1 VVWCYK
7 KINKIKFQL
16 LIIMKQHLLEYWKK
30 TKLITDKRV
39 LAAFERIDREDFVLD
54 EYKKQAYED
63 VPLPIKADQTISQPT
78 TIMIMTQALELKK
91 GDKVLEIGAGSG
103 YQAAL
108 IAEIVKPAK
117 VYTIEYLS
125 ELALFARQNL
135 ENVGIKN
142 VKVICTDGSKGYD
155 KESPYDKIIV
165 TAACPKVP
173 KPLLEQLKKGG
184 ILVAPVGSLYGQK
197 MLKLKKNDE
206 IKVEDLGDFIF
217 VKLKGEYGWK

>member
-1 VVWCYK
+1 MVWCYK

>member
-1 VVWCYK
+1 MK
-7 KINKIKFQL
+7 ENLIN
-16 LIIMKQHLLEYWKK
+16 YWKK

-39 LAAFERIDREDFVLD
+39 LAAFEKIEREDFVLD

-108 IAEIVKPAK
+108 IAEIVKPSI
-117 VYTIEYLS
+117 VYTIEFLS
-125 ELALFARQNL
+125 ELALFARNNL
-135 ENVGIKN
+135 EKAGIKN
-142 VKVICTDGSKGYD
+142 VKVICADGSKGYE
-155 KESPYDKIIV
+155 KEKPYSKIIV

-173 KPLLEQLKKGG
+173 KPLLEQLKDGG

-197 MLKLKKNDE
+197 MLKISKNDE
-206 IKVEDLGDFIF
+206 LKVEDLGEFIF